1 MSQAHPLGALDEQ
14 LDNYLELYQQ
24 VTQGDSTVEVPAFVE
39 PGNLHELSKD
49 DVGTMVELLAQT
61 TELIAIVE
69 AQMNDIA
76 ETLRKI
82 PVTTTGPER
91 SGLLDKKV

>member
-1 MSQAHPLGALDEQ
+1 MSQAHPLGALGEQ

-24 VTQGDSTVEVPAFVE
+24 VTQNDGIVEIPDFVE

-49 DVGTMVELLAQT
+49 DVGTLVELLDQT

-69 AQMNDIA
+69 SQMNDVS
-76 ETLRKI
+76 EMLRKI
-82 PVTTTGPER
+82 PPSSTGPER